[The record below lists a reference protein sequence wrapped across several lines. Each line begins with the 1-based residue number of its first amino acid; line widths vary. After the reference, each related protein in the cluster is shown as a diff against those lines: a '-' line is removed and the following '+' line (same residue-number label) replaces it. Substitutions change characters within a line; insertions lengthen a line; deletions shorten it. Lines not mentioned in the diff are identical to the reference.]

1 MEQKNRKSPGV
12 CAYSLEKS
20 MKQKD
25 EEINKL
31 KKIKKSEGERPFFF
45 MNIEKLSDGVPGP
58 GNFSPHEVSPKARL
72 NKTDYAFWVDKHK
85 K

>member
-1 MEQKNRKSPGV
+1 
-12 CAYSLEKS
+12 
-20 MKQKD
+20 
-25 EEINKL
+25 
-31 KKIKKSEGERPFFF
+31 